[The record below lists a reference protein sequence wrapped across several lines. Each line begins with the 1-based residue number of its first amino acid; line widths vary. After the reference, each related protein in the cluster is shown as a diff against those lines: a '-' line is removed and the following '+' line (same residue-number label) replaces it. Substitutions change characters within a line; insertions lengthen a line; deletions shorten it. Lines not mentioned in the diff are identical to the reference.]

1 MNTQNETNADN
12 RPSLKSL
19 FTQTNEDGEIE
30 RKVPSVDELKAAL
43 EAGADVNESIQWVV
57 SHVVMEGQAEL
68 LQLLLE
74 YGANVSGEVGFRLLE
89 MAFLSYRRPFS
100 PDKKAAFKEIIR
112 ILISNGVSPNVRNK
126 HLETLLMTSA
136 DDLEKMVFLI
146 ECGAD
151 VNAQDITGRT
161 ALSYICSR
169 YNRISRKRK
178 LITLLLDAG
187 ADANLCDHINRS
199 PLMYAVQNFD
209 KEYLLYILQCLIE
222 RGADPAIRDI
232 YGFSLSDYARFYMV
246 SPKVQRYINQLLHEP
261 AEDDILERSSQ
272 SDEELEE
279 DKDCDGGNLLH
290 KLFSDRSWTDI
301 FRLKVRDE
309 YRVELVRRLCTTG
322 LDVNER
328 DNKGCTPL
336 MYATEHKRRSE
347 AYVSLLLEYGA
358 DPTIRDANG
367 FTALNYAQFNN
378 ATPEVQKLLTPKE

>member
-1 MNTQNETNADN
+1 MNTQKETNADN
-12 RPSLKSL
+12 RPTLKSL
-19 FTQTNEDGEIE
+19 FIQTNEDGEIE

-57 SHVVMEGQAEL
+57 THVVMEGQAEL

-89 MAFLSYRRPFS
+89 MTFSRYRLSVS

-126 HLETLLMTSA
+126 HQETLLMTSA
-136 DDLEKMVFLI
+136 DDSEKMVFLI

-209 KEYLLYILQCLIE
+209 KEDLLYILQCLIE

-246 SPKVQRYINQLLHEP
+246 SPKVQRYINQLLHES
-261 AEDDILERSSQ
+261 AEDDISEQSSQ

-290 KLFSDRSWTDI
+290 KFLSDHTWQGI
-301 FRLKVRDE
+301 FQRKVRDE
-309 YRVELVRRLCTTG
+309 YCAELIRRLCMTG
-322 LDVNER
+322 INVNER
-328 DNKGCTPL
+328 DNKGRTPL
-336 MYATEHKRRSE
+336 MYAAETWRSE
-347 AYVSLLLEYGA
+347 RFIPILLEYGA

-378 ATPEVQKLLTPKE
+378 ATSEVQKLLTPKE